1 VATKKE
7 TNGTNR
13 ILSIIRT
20 LWPILVLMIG
30 VAAAAGV
37 NVYRIRINEKN
48 ICTNSTNIKVIQEE
62 YKANMTKI
70 SDTLDD
76 ILIEVKKD

>member
-1 VATKKE
+1 MATKKE

-30 VAAAAGV
+30 VAAVASV
-37 NVYRIRINEKN
+37 NIYRLDKNEKDIVYN
-48 ICTNSTNIKVIQEE
+48 KIDIRTIQEE
-62 YKANMTKI
+62 PKDNMSKI

>member
-1 VATKKE
+1 MATKKE